1 MHTENQMNAGTLFV
15 VGTPIGNAADL
26 SARAQD
32 VLDRVDVIAAEDTRR
47 TGGLLMRIGVKTPLI
62 AYHDHNERTL
72 APQLTQRLLAGDS
85 IALVSDAGMPL
96 ISDPG
101 WLLVSLARQSSVNIV
116 TVPGPCAATAA
127 LSISGLPTDHYV
139 FEGFLPRRTAARAER
154 LQSLAAERRTLIF
167 YEAVHRIG
175 ATLAA
180 MCAAFGPERQAV
192 LAREL
197 TKLHETC
204 YSGSLETLLGR
215 IDTDITLLGE
225 FVIVVAGAPEAPA
238 ADAVEVLRTF
248 EILAKAVS
256 PKQAVALTAELTGR
270 SRNDVYRL
278 TRASQNSSD

>member
-72 APQLTQRLLAGDS
+72 APQLTQRLLAGES

-101 WLLVSLARQSSVNIV
+101 WLLVSMARQSGVNIV

-180 MCAAFGPERQAV
+180 MCAAFGPERQVV

-215 IDTDITLLGE
+215 IDADITLLGE

-278 TRASQNSSD
+278 TRASQNSAD

>member
-1 MHTENQMNAGTLFV
+1 
-15 VGTPIGNAADL
+15 
-26 SARAQD
+26 
-32 VLDRVDVIAAEDTRR
+32 
-47 TGGLLMRIGVKTPLI
+47 MRIGVKTPLI

-101 WLLVSLARQSSVNIV
+101 WLLVSTARQSGVNIV

-180 MCAAFGPERQAV
+180 MCTAFGPERQAV

-215 IDTDITLLGE
+215 IDADITLLGE

-278 TRASQNSSD
+278 TRASQNSAD

>member
-101 WLLVSLARQSSVNIV
+101 WLLVSTARQSGVNIV

-154 LQSLAAERRTLIF
+154 LQFLAAERRTLIF